1 MLIGVTNQLKK
12 AEQSREKKKAAG
24 KELKAAKARK
34 AAAPAP
40 AAPAA
45 KKSKATVLSKELV
58 QEELQRLLVDEAEE
72 AEANCTVDELLSA
85 LRKTHR
91 AMTVEES
98 ALRAFLKVLDEDGVI
113 NIMLDII
120 EMALILSTDDDA
132 DDE

>member
-1 MLIGVTNQLKK
+1 MRAPSRHLATGVRPRSSSSPLI
-12 AEQSREKKKAAG
+12 AADDSRFF
-24 KELKAAKARK
+24 
-34 AAAPAP
+34 
-40 AAPAA
+40 
-45 KKSKATVLSKELV
+45 LV

>member
-1 MLIGVTNQLKK
+1 MCGRLPGIS
-12 AEQSREKKKAAG
+12 ADDSRFF
-24 KELKAAKARK
+24 
-34 AAAPAP
+34 
-40 AAPAA
+40 
-45 KKSKATVLSKELV
+45 LV
-58 QEELQRLLVDEAEE
+58 QEELELQRLLVDEAEE

>member
-1 MLIGVTNQLKK
+1 MCGRLPGIS
-12 AEQSREKKKAAG
+12 ADDSRFF
-24 KELKAAKARK
+24 
-34 AAAPAP
+34 
-40 AAPAA
+40 
-45 KKSKATVLSKELV
+45 LV

-120 EMALILSTDDDA
+120 EMALILSTDDDDD

>member
-1 MLIGVTNQLKK
+1 LCGRLPGIS
-12 AEQSREKKKAAG
+12 ADDSRFF
-24 KELKAAKARK
+24 
-34 AAAPAP
+34 
-40 AAPAA
+40 
-45 KKSKATVLSKELV
+45 LV

>member
-1 MLIGVTNQLKK
+1 M
-12 AEQSREKKKAAG
+12 
-24 KELKAAKARK
+24 
-34 AAAPAP
+34 
-40 AAPAA
+40 
-45 KKSKATVLSKELV
+45 

-113 NIMLDII
+113 IPTCGIRNSRINSARQIR
-120 EMALILSTDDDA
+120 E
-132 DDE
+132 

>member
-1 MLIGVTNQLKK
+1 MCGRLPGIS
-12 AEQSREKKKAAG
+12 ADDSRFF
-24 KELKAAKARK
+24 
-34 AAAPAP
+34 
-40 AAPAA
+40 
-45 KKSKATVLSKELV
+45 LV

-98 ALRAFLKVLDEDGVI
+98 ALRDFLKVLDEGGVI
-113 NIMLDII
+113 DIVRGVI
-120 EMALILSTDDDA
+120 QMELNFATDDD

>member
-1 MLIGVTNQLKK
+1 M
-12 AEQSREKKKAAG
+12 
-24 KELKAAKARK
+24 
-34 AAAPAP
+34 
-40 AAPAA
+40 
-45 KKSKATVLSKELV
+45 

-113 NIMLDII
+113 NIG
-120 EMALILSTDDDA
+120 LILALAFGATAFLGKLTAEWYRYTGRMRGIETEMSSARPQNLRGLDQREEIDDRLPTGVTLEESGDK
-132 DDE
+132 